1 MTIIK
6 RHIPNFVTA
15 LGLLSGCISI
25 VYSTSSNLKLA
36 GIFILVA
43 ALFDFIDGWIAR
55 KLNSIGDFGKQLDS
69 LADVVSFGV
78 APSFIVYKLMQF
90 SLVDSSPQSNFN
102 IAEPGLAQTLILSLS
117 FLIAI
122 FAALR
127 LAQFN
132 TDTTQEES
140 FRGLPTPAAAL
151 LIASCGFVVYTKQG
165 LPLEHLLLK
174 LWFLLILIAVVSW
187 LMVSGIRM
195 FSLKFKHYGFRENAL
210 RYIFLALALVLIVFF
225 RLPGIAPVIVL
236 YVLMSLLKPLFEVS
250 KH

>member
-1 MTIIK
+1 M
-6 RHIPNFVTA
+6 
-15 LGLLSGCISI
+15 
-25 VYSTSSNLKLA
+25 
-36 GIFILVA
+36 
-43 ALFDFIDGWIAR
+43 
-55 KLNSIGDFGKQLDS
+55 
-69 LADVVSFGV
+69 
-78 APSFIVYKLMQF
+78 
-90 SLVDSSPQSNFN
+90 
-102 IAEPGLAQTLILSLS
+102 
-117 FLIAI
+117 
-122 FAALR
+122 
-127 LAQFN
+127 
-132 TDTTQEES
+132 
-140 FRGLPTPAAAL
+140 
-151 LIASCGFVVYTKQG
+151 VYTKQG